1 MGDVHCLLVM
11 ILVLY
16 FPLRVKTGALKNG
29 DISSDVTTK
38 KTDPFK
44 AVDMINLFR
53 SSNFPERRK
62 LIQRKAKKKFAKTL
76 RRNDSTGCSSETE
89 SSDYSDNNF
98 ETSEYVDDV
107 YDNRFNS
114 DGSDDPKKS
123 GGSGTDSERCCNGYP
138 YYDPNDSDY

>member
-53 SSNFPERRK
+53 WSVYSN
-62 LIQRKAKKKFAKTL
+62 LKKILMFIFLVIPHLEK
-76 RRNDSTGCSSETE
+76 G
-89 SSDYSDNNF
+89 
-98 ETSEYVDDV
+98 
-107 YDNRFNS
+107 
-114 DGSDDPKKS
+114 
-123 GGSGTDSERCCNGYP
+123 
-138 YYDPNDSDY
+138 

>member
-1 MGDVHCLLVM
+1 MGDVYCLLVM

-53 SSNFPERRK
+53 
-62 LIQRKAKKKFAKTL
+62 
-76 RRNDSTGCSSETE
+76 
-89 SSDYSDNNF
+89 
-98 ETSEYVDDV
+98 
-107 YDNRFNS
+107 
-114 DGSDDPKKS
+114 
-123 GGSGTDSERCCNGYP
+123 
-138 YYDPNDSDY
+138 

>member
-53 SSNFPERRK
+53 WSALCNVYSN
-62 LIQRKAKKKFAKTL
+62 LKKILMFIFLVIPHLEK
-76 RRNDSTGCSSETE
+76 G
-89 SSDYSDNNF
+89 
-98 ETSEYVDDV
+98 
-107 YDNRFNS
+107 
-114 DGSDDPKKS
+114 
-123 GGSGTDSERCCNGYP
+123 
-138 YYDPNDSDY
+138 

>member
-1 MGDVHCLLVM
+1 MRGLLPAGKPQESAISRLNNQSILRTYLLHFIQHFSCFVPFHQLYKEIKKAHCQMGDVHCLLVM

-53 SSNFPERRK
+53 
-62 LIQRKAKKKFAKTL
+62 
-76 RRNDSTGCSSETE
+76 
-89 SSDYSDNNF
+89 
-98 ETSEYVDDV
+98 
-107 YDNRFNS
+107 
-114 DGSDDPKKS
+114 
-123 GGSGTDSERCCNGYP
+123 
-138 YYDPNDSDY
+138 

>member
-11 ILVLY
+11 ILILY

-53 SSNFPERRK
+53 WSVYSN
-62 LIQRKAKKKFAKTL
+62 LKKILMFIFLVIPHLEK
-76 RRNDSTGCSSETE
+76 G
-89 SSDYSDNNF
+89 
-98 ETSEYVDDV
+98 
-107 YDNRFNS
+107 
-114 DGSDDPKKS
+114 
-123 GGSGTDSERCCNGYP
+123 
-138 YYDPNDSDY
+138 